1 MTATEPSVSPVLLG
15 GYAAKRCPV
24 RAQYDALPLVRTQ
37 EVPSA
42 EDQARIDAG
51 IAFEAN
57 VFARLLAL
65 NPGAVLIDRQLRR
78 AAAVAATVE
87 AMDSGAPLVL
97 GGWLPDDPAGGRT
110 GRPDLLIAVDGGYLP
125 GDVKHHR
132 SAQPSQR
139 TAVEV
144 STLGDPAARRAVP
157 GWSAATPH
165 RYGDGIQLAHYWRM
179 LGACGRAPRGRA
191 WAAVLGSTVLDL
203 SGGGGDE
210 DELVFVWH
218 DLEAPGAFTF
228 SRSQGKARRSLLQR
242 YDHEHVFRV
251 KVAQTARRVG
261 GAGDDPQ
268 LLVAPVGQPECRRC
282 PYEQFCADKM
292 GPEDPSAAINVGGLD
307 TREWLALRQLGVD
320 TTAELAALDPD
331 DDEFAD
337 AYYLEVSHR
346 TRTGARRRLRDV
358 IERAA
363 MIVAGIDI
371 ARTRP
376 GPVPVADVEID
387 LDVEWDTDQFVYLWG
402 ARVRH
407 GTDDTT
413 GRYHHFADWSATNT
427 DSEYRLAVEVAEW
440 LRSQIAAANRAGGT
454 LLVFHW
460 SSPERVQLQRILGAS
475 AVADLIDPECGG
487 VFVDLEQFFK
497 RHFVAVHGSS
507 IKQVAPRYGFRWRV
521 EDPGGAI
528 SQTHLAQLRESD
540 DEVEADKAKSWL
552 LSYNEDDCAAMA
564 AIRDGIRRTDTV
576 GDG

>member
-1 MTATEPSVSPVLLG
+1 MTESNVTPVLLG
-15 GYAAKRCPV
+15 GYAAKRCAV
-24 RAQYDALPLVRTQ
+24 RAQYDALPLVRTV

-51 IAFEAN
+51 IAFESDA
-57 VFARLLAL
+57 FARLLGL

-78 AAAVAATVE
+78 DVAVAATVE
-87 AMDSGAPLVL
+87 AMENGAPLVM

-125 GDVKHHR
+125 GDVKNHR
-132 SAQPSQR
+132 SAQQSQR
-139 TAVEV
+139 TTVEV
-144 STLGDPAARRAVP
+144 STLDNPAVRRTVP
-157 GWSAATPH
+157 GWSAATPY

-179 LGACGRAPRGRA
+179 LNACGRTPGGPASG
-191 WAAVLGSTVLDL
+191 AVLGSTGLDIF
-203 SGGGGDE
+203 GGGGE
-210 DELVFVWH
+210 ELVLMWH

-242 YDHEHVFRV
+242 YDHEHAFRV

-261 GAGDDPQ
+261 GAGDDPR

-292 GPEDPSAAINVGGLD
+292 GPEDPSALINVGGLD
-307 TREWLALRQLGVD
+307 TREWLALRQLGVC

-331 DDEFAD
+331 DDGFAD
-337 AYYLEVSHR
+337 TYYPEVSHR
-346 TRTGARRRLRDV
+346 SRAGARRRLRGV

-371 ARTRP
+371 ARARP
-376 GPVPVADVEID
+376 GPVPVADIEID
-387 LDVEWDTDQFVYLWG
+387 VDVEWDTNQFVYLWG
-402 ARVRH
+402 ARVRR
-407 GTDDTT
+407 GADDATS
-413 GRYHHFADWSATNT
+413 RYHHFANWSAMKT
-427 DSEYRLAVEVAEW
+427 DSEHRLAVEFAEW
-440 LRSQIAAANRAGGT
+440 LRAQIAAARRDGST

-460 SSPERVQLQRILGAS
+460 SSPERAQLQRILGTS
-475 AVADLIDPECGG
+475 AVADLIDPQCGG

-507 IKQVAPRYGFRWRV
+507 IKQVAPRFGFHWRV

-528 SQTHLAQLRESD
+528 SQTHLAQLHESG
-540 DEVEADKAKSWL
+540 DEVEAANAKSWL

-564 AIRDGIRRTDTV
+564 AIRDGMRQTDALERLAAQE
-576 GDG
+576 

>member
-1 MTATEPSVSPVLLG
+1 MTATEPSVAPVLLG
-15 GYAAKRCPV
+15 GYAARRCAV
-24 RAQYDALPLVRTQ
+24 RAQFDALPLVRTL

-51 IAFEAN
+51 IAFEED

-65 NPGAVLIDRQLRR
+65 NPGAVLVDRQLRR
-78 AAAVAATVE
+78 DAAVAATVE
-87 AMDSGAPLVL
+87 AMGTGAPLVL
-97 GGWLPDDPAGGRT
+97 GGWLPDDPDGGRT

-132 SAQPSQR
+132 SAQPSKS
-139 TAVEV
+139 TTVNV
-144 STLGDPAARRAVP
+144 STLGDPAVRLAVP

-179 LGACGRAPRGRA
+179 LGACERAPRGRA
-191 WAAVLGSTVLDL
+191 WGAVLGSTGLDL
-203 SGGGGDE
+203 SGGGGE
-210 DELVFVWH
+210 ELVLVWH

-251 KVAQTARRVG
+251 KVAETARRVG
-261 GAGDDPQ
+261 GAGDDPR

-282 PYEQFCADKM
+282 PYGQFCADKM
-292 GPEDPSAAINVGGLD
+292 GPEDPSAVINVGGLD
-307 TREWLALRQLGVD
+307 TREWLALRQLGVT

-331 DDEFAD
+331 DDGVTD
-337 AYYLEVSHR
+337 TYCPEVSHR
-346 TRTGARRRLRDV
+346 SRTAARRRLRGV

-371 ARTRP
+371 ARTGS
-376 GPVPVADVEID
+376 GPVPVADIEID
-387 LDVEWDTDQFVYLWG
+387 LDVEWDTNQFVYLWG

-407 GTDDTT
+407 GTDDAAP
-413 GRYHHFADWSATNT
+413 RYHHFANWSAMNT
-427 DSEYRLAVEVAEW
+427 DAEYRLAVEVVDW
-440 LRSQIAAANRAGGT
+440 VRTQVTAARQAGAT

-460 SSPERVQLQRILGAS
+460 SSPERAQLQRILGKA
-475 AVADLIDPECGG
+475 AVADLIEPESGG

-507 IKQVAPRYGFRWRV
+507 IKQVAPRFGFHWRV

-528 SQTHLAQLRESD
+528 SQTHLARLRESA
-540 DEVEADKAKSWL
+540 DEVEVAEAKSWL

-564 AIRDGIRRTDTV
+564 AIRDGMRDTDTTA
-576 GDG
+576 DR